1 MRAYFLFYLLLIIRV
16 IILLLY
22 IIHYTL
28 YIIHYTLY
36 IIKSELYT
44 LYIIQLHNQSY
55 ILYSS
60 HSISSSLRLLPHS
73 KSSIVNGPLSET
85 G

>member
-16 IILLLY
+16 IILL
-22 IIHYTL
+22 L